1 MPEQDTK
8 TFRAKLSFARITP
21 RKMRYVGDMIR
32 DKNVMDAQ
40 NILASS
46 EKRGAHFLDKLL
58 RSAVSNAEYEITEKG
73 LDIDPERLVIGT
85 LNIDKGT
92 TYKRWMPRA
101 RGRATPKNKKTTHVE
116 IILEQDERDE

>member
-1 MPEQDTK
+1 MAETDQK

-21 RKMRYVGDMIR
+21 RKMRYVGDLIR

-46 EKRGAHFLDKLL
+46 EKRGAYFLDKLL

-85 LNIDKGT
+85 LKVDKGT

-116 IILEQDERDE
+116 MILEQEEANE